1 MTELKTNRNDG
12 DVVAYLGS
20 VENQRR
26 REDALVLLDV
36 FESIMD
42 EAAKMWGNSIV
53 GFGSYHFKYD
63 SGREGDWFLTGF
75 APRKQA
81 LTLYVMPGFEHYEQ
95 LLARLGKHKIGKSCL
110 YINKLADVDM
120 QVLRELIAESVAH
133 MRRSYPVRPS

>member
-1 MTELKTNRNDG
+1 M
-12 DVVAYLGS
+12 
-20 VENQRR
+20 
-26 REDALVLLDV
+26 LLDV

-42 EAAKMWGNSIV
+42 EPARMWGTSIV

-75 APRKQA
+75 APRKQS

-133 MRRSYPVRPS
+133 MRRSYPVSPG